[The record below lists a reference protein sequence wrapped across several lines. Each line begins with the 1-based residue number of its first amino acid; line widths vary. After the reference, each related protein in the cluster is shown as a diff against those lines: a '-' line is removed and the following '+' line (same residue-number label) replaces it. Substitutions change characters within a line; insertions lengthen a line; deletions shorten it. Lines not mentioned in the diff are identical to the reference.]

1 MYVLYVTYMSD
12 EMTMSVTDARTQ
24 LAELVNRVAY
34 SGQQITLTRH
44 GRPIAVLVSV
54 ADAEQAR
61 TSSEQ
66 AAPATVTSLSA
77 RPTPT
82 TEPPVRRHD
91 IAARDT
97 TPTPRSARNPPQP
110 GRPC

>member
-1 MYVLYVTYMSD
+1 MSD

-44 GRPIAVLVSV
+44 GRPMAVLVSV

-66 AAPATVTSLSA
+66 AAPATVSSLTALS
-77 RPTPT
+77 TQT
-82 TEPPVRRHD
+82 TQPPARRHD

-97 TPTPRSARNPPQP
+97 TPSPRSGGNPSPAGGHP
-110 GRPC
+110 

>member
-1 MYVLYVTYMSD
+1 MSD

-44 GRPIAVLVSV
+44 GRPMAVLVSV
-54 ADAEQAR
+54 GDAEQAR
-61 TSSEQ
+61 TCSEQ
-66 AAPATVTSLSA
+66 AAPASVSSLTA
-77 RPTPT
+77 VPAQTIQ
-82 TEPPVRRHD
+82 PPPRRDD

-97 TPTPRSARNPPQP
+97 TPSPRSGGIPGPPGGHP
-110 GRPC
+110 